1 MPHHREH
8 SEHGR
13 GGSRRLPALASM
25 IVISSSS
32 VARFLFMAL
41 DTGDADEFTFS
52 KAGDFARF
60 RELCS
65 CKHGKIAVAC

>member
-8 SEHGR
+8 SEHGC
-13 GGSRRLPALASM
+13 GVSRRHALANM
-25 IVISSSS
+25 IVISHSSL
-32 VARFLFMAL
+32 APLLFMAL

-60 RELCS
+60 RGLCS
-65 CKHGKIAVAC
+65 CRQGKIAVAS